1 MPFGKM
7 GIRAWSREWRMS
19 DWRETIPLAS
29 GRECPDCFATVCS
42 GKSWRAHATMHA
54 EEAAQLE
61 QLDQAVRT
69 LARAVR
75 MLAVEAGHGDWY
87 DAGERPEL
95 DEYAGDEPEALTGYV
110 IGSGPLPAETRGG
123 GE

>member
-1 MPFGKM
+1 MAFGKM

-29 GRECPDCFATVCS
+29 GRECPDCFATVCG
-42 GKSWRAHATMHA
+42 GKSWRSHAAKHA
-54 EEAAQLE
+54 EEAGQLD
-61 QLDQAVRT
+61 QLDQAVRE

-75 MLAVEAGHGDWY
+75 ILAREAGHGDWY
-87 DAGERPEL
+87 EHAEEAGE
-95 DEYAGDEPEALTGYV
+95 EPAVSGYV
-110 IGSGPLPAETRGG
+110 LGNGPLPAETRGG